1 MCIKGTG
8 QVGIVLPGIGKTC
21 TNFLKRESL
30 AKTFIRA
37 KVAWENNRK
46 FSGPNACKCHPS

>member
-8 QVGIVLPGIGKTC
+8 QVGIVLPGIGKKC

-37 KVAWENNRK
+37 KVAWENNLK